1 MAMQEFLASYA
12 VKVDEDGARRLQ
24 AILERNRES
33 GAALASVFSSARS
46 ALAALKKE
54 LSESVNL
61 KNVFS
66 SLNTGG
72 GSAGTAGEASSG
84 FSGSSGRGTAT
95 SGSLSSAS
103 GFSAGSS
110 VLSVGANFAAA
121 EEALQAFTSRMESE
135 RPMLSV
141 NTSGINSA
149 VSSAVATVRSM
160 LNSVNVTVPVT
171 AEVSLDLSGI
181 GGSGFTISGGGSGGG
196 KSGGTGSSGKSSSSG
211 TKGSVIN
218 LARFGSGGR
227 VDSPTLAMI
236 AEEGKPEYVIPTE
249 DEERAVQLLR
259 GLMTELSESAKAA
272 VFRYTGKGQEEYKV
286 GFGSSKDSETGFR
299 SSPAFMHEMK
309 QITGLRSD
317 SNKRE
322 SSATGTTSGN
332 AASPAFDFA
341 ANISSAIDSLRSVA
355 RESFLPVGA
364 NAAPS
369 VQTVQAPVNIQVT
382 SSAAAPEAVART
394 VYDTAQRSLLKTLKG
409 VFV

>member
-24 AILERNRES
+24 AILERNREA
-33 GAALASVFSSARS
+33 GAALASVFASARS

-66 SLNTGG
+66 SLNSG
-72 GSAGTAGEASSG
+72 GSPAGASGGSSSG
-84 FSGSSGRGTAT
+84 LSGSSGGRTVS
-95 SGSLSSAS
+95 SGSLPSAS
-103 GFSAGSS
+103 GFSAGAS
-110 VLSVGANFAAA
+110 VLSVGANFSAA
-121 EEALQAFTSRMESE
+121 EAALKAFRRRMESE
-135 RPMLSV
+135 RPRLSV

-236 AEEGKPEYVIPTE
+236 AEEGEPEYVIPTA
-249 DEERAVQLLR
+249 DETRAVQLLR
-259 GLMTELSESAKAA
+259 GLMAELSESAKAA
-272 VFRYTGKGQEEYKV
+272 VIRFSGDGIAARSGLGSALSS
-286 GFGSSKDSETGFR
+286 GAGSGLGSSLSSGTGFSLGR
-299 SSPAFMHEMK
+299 DLGAA
-309 QITGLRSD
+309 L
-317 SNKRE
+317 E
-322 SSATGTTSGN
+322 S
-332 AASPAFDFA
+332 
-341 ANISSAIDSLRSVA
+341 LKSVV

-364 NAAPS
+364 SAAPS

-382 SSAAAPEAVART
+382 SHAAAPEAVARSI
-394 VYDTAQRSLLKTLKG
+394 YDTAQRSLLKTLKG

>member
-24 AILERNRES
+24 AILERNREA

-54 LSESVNL
+54 LSESVNM

-66 SLNTGG
+66 SLNPGSGTSGVSG
-72 GSAGTAGEASSG
+72 GSSSG
-84 FSGSSGRGTAT
+84 LSGSSGRSTAS
-95 SGSLSSAS
+95 SGGLSSAS
-103 GFSAGSS
+103 CYSAGAS
-110 VLSVGANFAAA
+110 VLSVGANFSAA
-121 EEALQAFTSRMESE
+121 EEALKAFRSRMESE
-135 RPMLSV
+135 RPRLSV

-171 AEVSLDLSGI
+171 AEVSLDLNGI

-196 KSGGTGSSGKSSSSG
+196 KSGGAGSSGKSSSSG

-218 LARFGSGGR
+218 LARFGRGGR

-236 AEEGKPEYVIPTE
+236 AEEGGPEYVIPTA

-259 GLMTELSESAKAA
+259 GLMAELSESAKAA
-272 VFRYTGKGQEEYKV
+272 VIRFSGDGIAA
-286 GFGSSKDSETGFR
+286 GSGLGSALPSGAGSGLGSSLSSETGFSLGR
-299 SSPAFMHEMK
+299 DL
-309 QITGLRSD
+309 G
-317 SNKRE
+317 
-322 SSATGTTSGN
+322 SAL
-332 AASPAFDFA
+332 
-341 ANISSAIDSLRSVA
+341 DSLRSVV

-364 NAAPS
+364 SAAPS

-382 SSAAAPEAVART
+382 SNTAAPEAVARS

>member
-24 AILERNRES
+24 AILERNREA
-33 GAALASVFSSARS
+33 GAALASVFASARS

-72 GSAGTAGEASSG
+72 GSAGTAGGASSG
-84 FSGSSGRGTAT
+84 LSGSSGRGTAT

-103 GFSAGSS
+103 GFSAGAS
-110 VLSVGANFAAA
+110 VLSVGANFSAA
-121 EEALQAFTSRMESE
+121 EEALRAFRSRMESE
-135 RPMLSV
+135 RPRLSV

-160 LNSVNVTVPVT
+160 LNSVNVTVPVR
-171 AEVSLDLSGI
+171 AEVSLDLSGV
-181 GGSGFTISGGGSGGG
+181 GGNGFTFSGGGYGGG
-196 KSGGTGSSGKSSSSG
+196 KSGGTGSSGKSGSSG

-218 LARFGSGGR
+218 LARFGRGGR

-259 GLMTELSESAKAA
+259 EVMAELSESAKAA
-272 VFRYTGKGQEEYKV
+272 VFR
-286 GFGSSKDSETGFR
+286 F
-299 SSPAFMHEMK
+299 
-309 QITGLRSD
+309 
-317 SNKRE
+317 
-322 SSATGTTSGN
+322 SG
-332 AASPAFDFA
+332 DGFA
-341 ANISSAIDSLRSVA
+341 AGSGLDSSLPSGAGFSLGRDLGAALDSLRSVV

-364 NAAPS
+364 SAAPS

-382 SSAAAPEAVART
+382 SQAAAPEAVARS

>member
-24 AILERNRES
+24 AILERNREA
-33 GAALASVFSSARS
+33 GAALASVFASARS

-66 SLNTGG
+66 SLNSDG
-72 GSAGTAGEASSG
+72 GSAGTSGGSASG
-84 FSGSSGRGTAT
+84 LSGSTCRGTSS

-103 GFSAGSS
+103 GFSAGAS
-110 VLSVGANFAAA
+110 VLSVGANFSAA
-121 EEALQAFTSRMESE
+121 EEALKAFRSRMESE
-135 RPMLSV
+135 RPRLSV

-171 AEVSLDLSGI
+171 ADVSLDLSGI
-181 GGSGFTISGGGSGGG
+181 GGKGFTISGGGYSGG
-196 KSGGTGSSGKSSSSG
+196 KSGGTGSSGKSSSSS

-218 LARFGSGGR
+218 LAKFGSGGR

-249 DEERAVQLLR
+249 DEARAVQLLR
-259 GLMTELSESAKAA
+259 SLMAELSESAKASVIRFSGEQSGNGSRLGSA
-272 VFRYTGKGQEEYKV
+272 LHSGAELGP
-286 GFGSSKDSETGFR
+286 GSSLTPGAGF
-299 SSPAFMHEMK
+299 SL
-309 QITGLRSD
+309 GSD
-317 SNKRE
+317 L
-322 SSATGTTSGN
+322 G
-332 AASPAFDFA
+332 AAL
-341 ANISSAIDSLRSVA
+341 DSLRSVV

-364 NAAPS
+364 SAAPS

-382 SSAAAPEAVART
+382 SHAAAPEAVARSI
-394 VYDTAQRSLLKTLKG
+394 YDTAQRSLLKTLKG

>member
-24 AILERNRES
+24 AILERNREA
-33 GAALASVFSSARS
+33 GAALASVFASARS

-66 SLNTGG
+66 SLNSG
-72 GSAGTAGEASSG
+72 GSPAGASGGSSSG
-84 FSGSSGRGTAT
+84 LSGSSGGRTVS
-95 SGSLSSAS
+95 SGSLPSAS
-103 GFSAGSS
+103 GFSAGAS
-110 VLSVGANFAAA
+110 VLSVGANFSAA
-121 EEALQAFTSRMESE
+121 EEALKAFRSRMESE
-135 RPMLSV
+135 RPRLSV

-236 AEEGKPEYVIPTE
+236 AEEGEPEYVIPTA
-249 DEERAVQLLR
+249 DETRAVQLLR
-259 GLMTELSESAKAA
+259 GLMAELSESAKAA
-272 VFRYTGKGQEEYKV
+272 VIRFSGDGIAARSGLGSALSS
-286 GFGSSKDSETGFR
+286 GAGSGLGSSLSSGTGFSLGR
-299 SSPAFMHEMK
+299 DLGAA
-309 QITGLRSD
+309 L
-317 SNKRE
+317 E
-322 SSATGTTSGN
+322 S
-332 AASPAFDFA
+332 
-341 ANISSAIDSLRSVA
+341 LKSVV

-364 NAAPS
+364 SAAPS

-382 SSAAAPEAVART
+382 SHAAAPEAVARSI
-394 VYDTAQRSLLKTLKG
+394 YDTAQRSLLKTLKG

>member
-24 AILERNRES
+24 AILERNREA
-33 GAALASVFSSARS
+33 GAALASVFASARS

-66 SLNTGG
+66 SLNSDG
-72 GSAGTAGEASSG
+72 GSAGTTGGAFSG
-84 FSGSSGRGTAT
+84 LSGSSGRGTAT
-95 SGSLSSAS
+95 SDSLSSAS
-103 GFSAGSS
+103 GSSAGAS
-110 VLSVGANFAAA
+110 VLSVGANFSAA
-121 EEALQAFTSRMESE
+121 EEALKAFRNRMESE
-135 RPMLSV
+135 RPRLSV
-141 NTSGINSA
+141 NTSGITSA

-181 GGSGFTISGGGSGGG
+181 GGNGFTISGGGSGGG
-196 KSGGTGSSGKSSSSG
+196 KSSGKSSSSG

-218 LARFGSGGR
+218 LAKFGRGGR
-227 VDSPTLAMI
+227 VDSPTMAMI

-249 DEERAVQLLR
+249 DEERAVQLMR
-259 GLMTELSESAKAA
+259 GVMGELSESAKAA
-272 VFRYTGKGQEEYKV
+272 VIRFSGD
-286 GFGSSKDSETGFR
+286 GFAAGSGLGSSLPFSAESGSR
-299 SSPAFMHEMK
+299 SS
-309 QITGLRSD
+309 L
-317 SNKRE
+317 
-322 SSATGTTSGN
+322 TSGAGFSLGRDLG
-332 AASPAFDFA
+332 AAL
-341 ANISSAIDSLRSVA
+341 DSLRSVV
-355 RESFLPVGA
+355 RESFLPAGTA
-364 NAAPS
+364 AAPS

-382 SSAAAPEAVART
+382 SHAAAPEAVARS

>member
-24 AILERNRES
+24 AILERNREA
-33 GAALASVFSSARS
+33 GAALASVFASARS

-66 SLNTGG
+66 SLNSDG
-72 GSAGTAGEASSG
+72 GSAGTSGGSASG
-84 FSGSSGRGTAT
+84 LSGSTCRGTSS

-103 GFSAGSS
+103 GFSAGAS
-110 VLSVGANFAAA
+110 VLSVGANFSAA
-121 EEALQAFTSRMESE
+121 EEALKAFRSRMESE
-135 RPMLSV
+135 RPRLSV

-171 AEVSLDLSGI
+171 ADVSLDLSGI
-181 GGSGFTISGGGSGGG
+181 GGKGFTISGGGYSGG
-196 KSGGTGSSGKSSSSG
+196 KSGGTGSSGKSSSSS

-218 LARFGSGGR
+218 LAKFGSGGR

-249 DEERAVQLLR
+249 DEARAVQLLR
-259 GLMTELSESAKAA
+259 SLMAELSESAKASVIRFSGEQSGNGSRLGSA
-272 VFRYTGKGQEEYKV
+272 LHSGAELGP
-286 GFGSSKDSETGFR
+286 GSSLTPGAGF
-299 SSPAFMHEMK
+299 SL
-309 QITGLRSD
+309 GSD
-317 SNKRE
+317 L
-322 SSATGTTSGN
+322 G
-332 AASPAFDFA
+332 AAL
-341 ANISSAIDSLRSVA
+341 DSLRSVV
-355 RESFLPVGA
+355 RESFLPVG
-364 NAAPS
+364 
-369 VQTVQAPVNIQVT
+369 PVNIQVT
-382 SSAAAPEAVART
+382 SHAAAPEAVARSI
-394 VYDTAQRSLLKTLKG
+394 YDTAQRSLLKTLKG

>member
-1 MAMQEFLASYA
+1 MAMQEFLASYT

-24 AILERNRES
+24 AILERNREA
-33 GAALASVFSSARS
+33 GAALASVFASARS

-66 SLNTGG
+66 SLNSGSSQAGVSG
-72 GSAGTAGEASSG
+72 GSSSG
-84 FSGSSGRGTAT
+84 LSGSSGRGTAT

-103 GFSAGSS
+103 GFSVGAS
-110 VLSVGANFAAA
+110 VLSIGANFSAA
-121 EEALQAFTSRMESE
+121 EEALKAFRNRMESE
-135 RPMLSV
+135 RPRLSV
-141 NTSGINSA
+141 NTSGITSA

-181 GGSGFTISGGGSGGG
+181 GGSGFTISGGRYGGG

-259 GLMTELSESAKAA
+259 GVMAELSESAKAA
-272 VFRYTGKGQEEYKV
+272 VIRFSGEGLTA
-286 GFGSSKDSETGFR
+286 GS
-299 SSPAFMHEMK
+299 
-309 QITGLRSD
+309 GL
-317 SNKRE
+317 
-322 SSATGTTSGN
+322 SSATPFGAGSGAGSSLSSGTGFSLGR
-332 AASPAFDFA
+332 DLG
-341 ANISSAIDSLRSVA
+341 SALDSLRSVV
-355 RESFLPVGA
+355 RESFVPVGA
-364 NAAPS
+364 SAATS

-382 SSAAAPEAVART
+382 SHAAAPEAVAQSI
-394 VYDTAQRSLLKTLKG
+394 YDTAQRSLLKTLKG

>member
-1 MAMQEFLASYA
+1 MAMQVFLASYA

-24 AILERNRES
+24 AILERNREA
-33 GAALASVFSSARS
+33 GAALASVFASARS

-66 SLNTGG
+66 SLNSDGG
-72 GSAGTAGEASSG
+72 PAGTAGGASSG
-84 FSGSSGRGTAT
+84 LSGSSGRGTAT
-95 SGSLSSAS
+95 SDSLSSAS
-103 GFSAGSS
+103 GFSAGAS
-110 VLSVGANFAAA
+110 VLSVGANFSAA
-121 EEALQAFTSRMESE
+121 EEALKAFRNRMESE
-135 RPMLSV
+135 RPRLSV
-141 NTSGINSA
+141 NTSGITSA

-196 KSGGTGSSGKSSSSG
+196 KSGGTGSSGKSGSSG

-218 LARFGSGGR
+218 LARFGRGGR

-259 GLMTELSESAKAA
+259 EVMAELSESAKAA
-272 VFRYTGKGQEEYKV
+272 VFR
-286 GFGSSKDSETGFR
+286 F
-299 SSPAFMHEMK
+299 
-309 QITGLRSD
+309 
-317 SNKRE
+317 
-322 SSATGTTSGN
+322 SG
-332 AASPAFDFA
+332 DGFA
-341 ANISSAIDSLRSVA
+341 AGSGLDSSLPSGAGFSLGRDLGAALESLKSVV
-355 RESFLPVGA
+355 RESFLPAGA
-364 NAAPS
+364 AAAPS
-369 VQTVQAPVNIQVT
+369 FQTVQAPVNIQVT
-382 SSAAAPEAVART
+382 SNAAAPEAVARS

>member
-1 MAMQEFLASYA
+1 MAMQEYLASYA

-24 AILERNRES
+24 AILERNREAA
-33 GAALASVFSSARS
+33 AALASVFSSARS

-72 GSAGTAGEASSG
+72 GSAGTAGGASSG
-84 FSGSSGRGTAT
+84 LSGSSGRGTAT

-103 GFSAGSS
+103 GFSAGAS
-110 VLSVGANFAAA
+110 VLSVGANFSAA
-121 EEALQAFTSRMESE
+121 EEALREFTSRMESE

-227 VDSPTLAMI
+227 VNSPTLAMI

-259 GLMTELSESAKAA
+259 GVMAELSESAKAA
-272 VFRYTGKGQEEYKV
+272 VIRFSGD
-286 GFGSSKDSETGFR
+286 GFNAGSGLGSALPSGAGSG
-299 SSPAFMHEMK
+299 SSPA
-309 QITGLRSD
+309 
-317 SNKRE
+317 
-322 SSATGTTSGN
+322 SGADFSLARDLG
-332 AASPAFDFA
+332 AAL
-341 ANISSAIDSLRSVA
+341 DSLRSVA
-355 RESFLPVGA
+355 RESFLPVDA
-364 NAAPS
+364 SAAPT

-382 SSAAAPEAVART
+382 SSAAAPEAVARS